1 MGRSGALASDLGARN
16 LVMLSRTLSICSW
29 ATIEMSSAARRSFS
43 RLMAAAFASRSR
55 PRNRATPAAAAVA
68 SAAAAIDIVLRFTG
82 TDRMA
87 ERVRRPRLRTAAV
100 VSSRTDAA
108 RRSVVCE
115 AGAAFARGVL
125 FAAPAGRERVV
136 VAIIS
141 SIKIRRIKHTG
152 GGQGSAI
159 SPKGGRTMA
168 GAGQRVGVSAL
179 FR

>member
-1 MGRSGALASDLGARN
+1 
-16 LVMLSRTLSICSW
+16 
-29 ATIEMSSAARRSFS
+29 
-43 RLMAAAFASRSR
+43 
-55 PRNRATPAAAAVA
+55 
-68 SAAAAIDIVLRFTG
+68 
-82 TDRMA
+82 
-87 ERVRRPRLRTAAV
+87 
-100 VSSRTDAA
+100 
-108 RRSVVCE
+108 
-115 AGAAFARGVL
+115 
-125 FAAPAGRERVV
+125 VV